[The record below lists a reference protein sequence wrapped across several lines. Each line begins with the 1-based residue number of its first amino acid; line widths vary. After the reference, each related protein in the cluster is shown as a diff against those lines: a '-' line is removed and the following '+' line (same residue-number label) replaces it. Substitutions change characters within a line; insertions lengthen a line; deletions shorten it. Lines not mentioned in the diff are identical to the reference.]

1 MRLDVFKSVLV
12 KNRRGFTLIE
22 VLVALLILSVG
33 LLGLAGL
40 QGRGLRD
47 NHSALLRSQA
57 VNQAEDILDRMR
69 ANRAAAVNGA
79 YDIDLGDG
87 AAAPTYTGLVLTDL
101 QEWKAMLAASLPAGD
116 GSIAMDGTVC
126 TVIVQW
132 GEAAGDQTVTVV
144 TRL

>member
-1 MRLDVFKSVLV
+1 MRFDVLKSVLF

-33 LLGLAGL
+33 LLGLAAL

-79 YDIDLGDG
+79 YDIHLGDG
-87 AAAPTYTGLVLTDL
+87 AVAPTYTGLVLIDL
-101 QEWKAMLAASLPAGD
+101 QEWKTMLATSLPAGD
-116 GSIAMDGTVC
+116 ASIAMDGDVC
-126 TVIVQW
+126 TVIVRW
-132 GEAAGDQTVTVV
+132 GEAEGDQTVTVV
-144 TRL
+144 TKL

>member
-1 MRLDVFKSVLV
+1 MRFDVFETELFR
-12 KNRRGFTLIE
+12 NRRGFTLIE
-22 VLVALLILSVG
+22 VLVALLILSIG
-33 LLGLAGL
+33 LLGLAAL

-69 ANRAAAVNGA
+69 ANRAAAVNGD
-79 YDIDLGDG
+79 YDINLGDG
-87 AAAPTYTGLVLTDL
+87 AAAPTYTGLVLIDL
-101 QEWKAMLAASLPAGD
+101 QEWKAMLTASLPTGD
-116 GSIAMDGTVC
+116 GSIAMDGNVC

-132 GEAAGDQTVTVV
+132 GEAEGDQTVTVV